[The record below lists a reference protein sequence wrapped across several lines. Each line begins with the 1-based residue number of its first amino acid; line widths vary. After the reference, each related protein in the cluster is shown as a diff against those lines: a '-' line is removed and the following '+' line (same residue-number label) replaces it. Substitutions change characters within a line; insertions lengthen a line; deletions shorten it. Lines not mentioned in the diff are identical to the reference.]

1 MKKHHWTSYF
11 TYALAIALVML
22 LGWLMVQPNVSR
34 LAAREMPGAVA
45 ASAQLREVADP
56 DAPIGVVREFRL
68 DLLGLTER
76 DCCLAFYT
84 VHQYVEVYIGG
95 ELVAQWKPL
104 PDSFIKT
111 VGSNWTF
118 VPLYR
123 EDGDREILVRLMPVY
138 EAVRER
144 EVTFWVGSELA
155 VYTQR
160 LWMDLP
166 QLIFS
171 GLAILVGLVFLSI
184 SVYLLWKRRG
194 GGQLACLGAFAL
206 ILGLWRINDT
216 RFSPFLLPEKPLLMY
231 YTAIGAL
238 MIGVIPLLLSLR
250 KQLPGR
256 WQKALDIY
264 CGGASLLGLCF
275 LAAQVFGGVDLREML
290 PAIHGVLALG
300 AVGLLVM
307 LFRLKS
313 RASSLPILGALLA
326 VGILADMLCYYYQ
339 GNSSGLLYS
348 LLALLVCVVYTGW
361 DLVLTVLR
369 REKELADR
377 RLTSMMSQIRPHFIY
392 NTLGSIEQLCELR
405 PEKAAELVHDFA
417 LYLRGNFREL
427 DNPAPIRL
435 SQEIQHTQHYVNIEK
450 VRFPD
455 ITVEFQMDSPDFLL
469 PALSIQPLVEN
480 AIKHGL
486 MPLPKGGK
494 VLVRSDVQGESY
506 CVTVE
511 DNGVGFD
518 PGTPTDGLGLQN
530 IAGRLEA
537 MCGGR
542 LDVDSAPRKGCR
554 VTLTIPKEGKK

>member
-1 MKKHHWTSYF
+1 MKKKHGIKYV
-11 TYALAIALVML
+11 TYALVFALAVL
-22 LGWLMVQPNVSR
+22 LGWLLVHKNVSV
-34 LAAREMPGAVA
+34 LAVRKMPGAEVA
-45 ASAQLREVADP
+45 PAQIQEVADAE
-56 DAPIGVVREFRL
+56 APIGVTREYHLEL
-68 DLLGLTER
+68 DGLLDR

-84 VHQYVEVYIGG
+84 VHQYVEVYIDGT
-95 ELVAQWKPL
+95 LVSQWKPA

-111 VGSNWTF
+111 VGSNWTM

-123 EDGDREILVRLMPVY
+123 EDAGKDILVRLMPVY

-160 LWMDLP
+160 LLADLP

-171 GLAILVGLVFLSI
+171 GIAILVGLAFLAAA
-184 SVYLLWKRRG
+184 VYLRWKHHG
-194 GGQLACLGAFAL
+194 GARIACLGAFAI

-231 YTAIGAL
+231 YTAIAAL
-238 MIGVIPLLLSLR
+238 MIGVIPLLLCLQR
-250 KQLPGR
+250 QLPPR
-256 WQKALDIY
+256 WQKALDLY
-264 CGGASLLGLCF
+264 CGAASLLGLGA
-275 LAAQVFGGVDLREML
+275 LAAQVFCHIDLRELL
-290 PAIHGVLALG
+290 PLIHGILALG
-300 AVGLLVM
+300 AVGLLAM

-313 RASSLPILGALLA
+313 RVSSLPVLGALLA
-326 VGILADMLCYYYQ
+326 IGILADMVCYYHQ

-361 DLVLTVLR
+361 TIMLR
-369 REKELADR
+369 YMQREKELADR

-392 NTLGSIEQLCELR
+392 NTLGSIEQLCELQ
-405 PEKAAELVHDFA
+405 PEKAAALVHDFS

-435 SQEIQHTQHYVNIEK
+435 SQEIQHTQHYAAIEK

-455 ITVEFQMDSPDFLL
+455 IQVEFQVDSPDFLL

-486 MPLPKGGK
+486 MPLEKGGQ
-494 VLVRSDVQGESY
+494 VWVRSFVQGGNY
-506 CVTVE
+506 CISVE
-511 DNGVGFD
+511 DNGVGFT
-518 PGTPTDGLGLQN
+518 PGAQTDGVGLKN
-530 IAGRLEA
+530 IAVRLDA
-537 MCGGR
+537 LCGGK
-542 LDVDSAPRKGCR
+542 LEIQSAPGEGCR
-554 VTLTIPKEGKK
+554 VTLTIPKEGKL